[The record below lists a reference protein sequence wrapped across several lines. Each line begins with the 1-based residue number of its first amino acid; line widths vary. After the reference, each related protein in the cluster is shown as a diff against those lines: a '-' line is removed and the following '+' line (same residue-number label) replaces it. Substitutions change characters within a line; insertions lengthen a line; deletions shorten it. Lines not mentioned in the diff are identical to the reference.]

1 MKSREASAY
10 TRLIVRLAIPV
21 AGLIA
26 MLLALILGCL
36 LFVASSQSN
45 AAWNEQTKLAE
56 GAIVVKTE
64 HVKRRAMDYGA
75 WDEAVERLVTHPD
88 ADWADQ
94 NVGKTVFLNLD
105 MEMTVVVAPDDSVTY
120 ASINGVRT
128 ATRLDDILS
137 GGIHDLIANQRK
149 GLRNE
154 AVGGTVFAKGVP
166 AVAAVMPIRPLEPD
180 PLAREPQHLIILV
193 DMVDSEMLAE
203 FARVYLLPDLH
214 LLKSGELSERSVP
227 LILSD
232 GHKAGEL
239 AWTGADP
246 GSDLL
251 RFSVPVWISVA
262 VGFAGL
268 TAILFG
274 KALNAARK
282 FDDSERRAKHD
293 VLTGL
298 PNRFYLLQA
307 IERFT
312 SSAANRCF
320 TVAYMDLDGF
330 KPVNDQ
336 FGHAVGDRVLRV
348 VADRLRTIAPSG
360 AFVARMGGDEFIGIF
375 PYVATTHEASAICQS
390 IIFSVQEPIVI
401 DDRSHRVGLT
411 IGVAIS
417 PDDGTDPLVL
427 MRKADQAL
435 YAGKRLGKGGV
446 RFYNNDQTPSAS
458 GLCEFESVAGSLSVS
473 TDMWSR
479 DETPTSRHCRRR
491 SRASGD
497 LLD

>member
-1 MKSREASAY
+1 MTSREASAY

-21 AGLIA
+21 AGLVA
-26 MLLALILGCL
+26 ALLALMLACL
-36 LFVASSQSN
+36 LFVASYQSDT
-45 AAWNEQTKLAE
+45 AWNEQAKLAE

-75 WDEAVERLVTHPD
+75 WDEAVERLVVHPD

-94 NVGKTVFLNLD
+94 NVGKTIFLNLD

-137 GGIHDLIANQRK
+137 GGIRELIANQRN
-149 GLRNE
+149 GPRND
-154 AVGGTVFAKGVP
+154 AVGGLVEAKGVQ

-180 PLAREPQHLIILV
+180 SSLSEPQHLIILIDV
-193 DMVDSEMLAE
+193 MDREMLAE
-203 FARVYLLPDLH
+203 FANVYLLPDLH
-214 LLKSGELSERSVP
+214 FLKSGEPSGRSVP
-227 LILSD
+227 LILSN
-232 GHKAGEL
+232 GRKAGEL
-239 AWTGADP
+239 AWAGANP

-251 RFSVPVWISVA
+251 RFSVPVWIGVV

-274 KALNAARK
+274 KALTAARK
-282 FDDSERRAKHD
+282 FDDSEHRAKHD
-293 VLTGL
+293 ALTGL

-312 SSAANRCF
+312 TSEANRHF

-336 FGHAVGDRVLRV
+336 FGHAVGDRVLLI
-348 VADRLRTIAPSG
+348 VADRVRGIVPPR
-360 AFVARMGGDEFIGIF
+360 AFVARIGGDEFVAIF
-375 PYVATTHEASAICQS
+375 PHIATAHEARTICQS
-390 IIFSVQEPIVI
+390 IIFGVQEPIVI
-401 DDRSHRVGLT
+401 DDRSHRVGVT

-417 PDDGTDPLVL
+417 PEDGTDPLVL
-427 MRKADQAL
+427 IRKADQAL

-446 RFYNNDQTPSAS
+446 RFHNNDQTPSTS
-458 GLCEFESVAGSLSVS
+458 GLCEFESAAGSVSLSTNMS
-473 TDMWSR
+473 SR
-479 DETPTSRHCRRR
+479 D
-491 SRASGD
+491 D
-497 LLD
+497 IV